1 MSQEPQTL
9 YIPMGVKP
17 ETEWFSGF
25 GKQQLWQSAIGS
37 MLAIALAFIIWLAK
51 GSVPFAVVTF
61 LSGVAASVM
70 ITTKDRHNLSV
81 LDQLRFM
88 AKFKKSQKHYP
99 YRTLPEWDEFPL

>member
-1 MSQEPQTL
+1 MTQEPLSL

-17 ETEWFSGF
+17 ETEWFPGF
-25 GKQQLWQSAIGS
+25 GRRQLLQAALGSALTLAVALLIWLFKGS
-37 MLAIALAFIIWLAK
+37 IPFII
-51 GSVPFAVVTF
+51 VTF

-88 AKFKKSQKHYP
+88 VAFKKSQKHYA
-99 YRTLPEWDEFPL
+99 YRAWPEWEE